1 MQYSPPLAGNRA
13 CHCEV
18 AKAAEAISERGI
30 DTQ

>member
-1 MQYSPPLAGNRA
+1 MQYIPPLVGNRA
-13 CHCEV
+13 CHCQV